1 MKPTEYNT
9 ALVLI
14 DVQEKLTSVMHNRED
29 MINNLIKLVKGMQ
42 LLNIPIIWLEQN
54 PLKMGRTIP
63 ELSSLL
69 QDQTPIAKM
78 SFSCCG
84 STEFMEVLETSH
96 RKHILIAGIETHVCV
111 YQTAIDL
118 IRAGYA
124 AEVVTDAT
132 SSRNPA
138 NKEVALTKI
147 NACGMPTSGTGHG
160 NTTTTEIALFELMHT
175 AEHPSFRDMLKI
187 VK

>member
-1 MKPTEYNT
+1 MIPTADNT
-9 ALVLI
+9 TLVLI

-29 MINNLIKLVKGMQ
+29 MINNLVKMVKGMQ
-42 LLNIPIIWLEQN
+42 LLDIPIIWLEQN
-54 PLKMGRTIP
+54 PTKMGRTIP
-63 ELSSLL
+63 ELCELL
-69 QDQTPIAKM
+69 QAQTPIEKM
-78 SFSCCG
+78 CFSCCG
-84 STEFMEVLETSH
+84 SNEFMEDLDTSR

-124 AEVVTDAT
+124 IEVVTDAT
-132 SSRNPA
+132 SSRNPD
-138 NKEVALTKI
+138 NKKVALTKI

-160 NTTTTEIALFELMHT
+160 NTTTTEIALFELIRT
-175 AEHPSFRDMLKI
+175 AEHPNFRDMLRI

>member
-1 MKPTEYNT
+1 MIPTADNT

-14 DVQEKLTSVMHNRED
+14 DVQEKLTSVIHNHED
-29 MINNLIKLVKGMQ
+29 MINNLVKIVKGMQ
-42 LLNIPIIWLEQN
+42 LLEIPIIWLEQN

-63 ELSSLL
+63 ELSNLL
-69 QDQTPIAKM
+69 QNHTPIAKM
-78 SFSCCG
+78 SFSCCE
-84 STEFMEVLETSH
+84 SDEFMEILETSH

-118 IRAGYA
+118 IRSGYA

-132 SSRNPA
+132 SSRNPI
-138 NKEVALTKI
+138 NKKVALEKI

-160 NTTTTEIALFELMHT
+160 NTTTTEITLFELMRT
-175 AEHPSFRDMLKI
+175 AEHPNFRDMLKI

>member
-1 MKPTEYNT
+1 MIPTADNT

-14 DVQEKLTSVMHNRED
+14 DVQEKLTSVMHNREE
-29 MINNLIKLVKGMQ
+29 MIENQIKLIKAVQ
-42 LLNIPIIWLEQN
+42 LLEIPIIWLEQN
-54 PLKMGRTIP
+54 PLKMGNTIP
-63 ELSSLL
+63 ELSNLM
-69 QDQTPIAKM
+69 QDQAPISKM

-84 STEFMEVLETSH
+84 CSEFMEKLDKLH

-132 SSRNPA
+132 SSRTPT

-160 NTTTTEIALFELMHT
+160 NTTTTEIAIFELMRT
-175 AEHPSFRDMLKI
+175 AEHPCFRQMLKI